1 MPDYVEPKHACYNCK
16 EELVFE
22 VKIGRRD
29 LCPNCGSYLHSCF
42 NCEFWDPNVHNE
54 CRENQGE
61 FIRDR
66 AQGNFCLYFSFRAMR
81 EDNRSEQDEAKSK
94 LEALFGGGGPSTS
107 APADP
112 FGGGSPMSKEDEARA
127 KLEALFK
134 K

>member
-1 MPDYVEPKHACYNCK
+1 MAEFVESSHACYKCK
-16 EELVFE
+16 EELVFD

-29 LCPNCGSYLHSCF
+29 LCPNCGSYLHACF
-42 NCEFWDPNVHNE
+42 NCEYWDPNVHNE

-66 AQGNFCLYFSFRAMR
+66 AQGNFCLYFTVKALE
-81 EDNRSEQDEAKSK
+81 EDNFSEQDAAKAR
-94 LEALFGGGGPSTS
+94 LDALFGGGGAGKS
-107 APADP
+107 APPNP
-112 FGGGSPMSKEDEARA
+112 FGGAAMSKEDEARA

>member
-1 MPDYVEPKHACYNCK
+1 MPELVEPVHACYKCE
-16 EELVFE
+16 EELVFD

-29 LCPNCGSYLHSCF
+29 VCPNCASYLHSCF

-54 CRENQGE
+54 CRENQGD

-66 AQGNFCLYFSFRAMR
+66 AQGNFCLYFTFRQKK
-81 EDNRSEQDEAKSK
+81 EDNRSAEDEAKAK
-94 LEALFGGGGPSTS
+94 LNALFGGGGATKD
-107 APADP
+107 PAVP
-112 FGGGSPMSKEDEARA
+112 NPLGSSLSKEDEARA

>member
-1 MPDYVEPKHACYNCK
+1 MPEFVEPRHACYKCK
-16 EELVFE
+16 EELVFD

-29 LCPNCGSYLHSCF
+29 LCPNCGSYLHACF

-66 AQGNFCLYFSFRAMR
+66 AQGNFCLYFTFKQMG
-81 EDNRSEQDEAKSK
+81 EDNRSEQDEAKAR
-94 LEALFGGGGPSTS
+94 LEALFGGGAKSTGAGSAGPL
-107 APADP
+107 
-112 FGGGSPMSKEDEARA
+112 SKEDEARA

>member
-1 MPDYVEPKHACYNCK
+1 MVDAAEPSHACYNCK

-29 LCPNCGSYLHSCF
+29 LCPNCGAYLHACY
-42 NCEFWDPNVHNE
+42 NCEYWDPNVHNE
-54 CRENQGE
+54 CKENQGE

-66 AQGNFCLYFSFRAMR
+66 AQGNFCLYFTFKTVG
-81 EDNRSEQDEAKSK
+81 EDRTSEQDQAKAK
-94 LEALFGGGGPSTS
+94 LEALFGGGGGATSSPSAAS
-107 APADP
+107 A
-112 FGGGSPMSKEDEARA
+112 SPLSKEDEARA